1 MLNTYIINLDNR
13 KEKFDN
19 IMNKLGKNNGLN
31 LMKVNLLQFES
42 LFVDEKIKKLLE
54 LFSLNN
60 NNYSL
65 TYLKLIEN
73 LQCKLTDNDYSLIF
87 DNTKIPKFKNIKKQ
101 IEDIVK
107 KYDINK
113 KKWDIIK
120 LINSPL
126 INCFIINKSGQNKI
140 MKYQCTN
147 NKLNLNIYHSNI
159 DLFILNKEKIY
170 SNYFT
175 KNINFISNCICNN
188 LMEILF
194 VKLII
199 INVGVV
205 LYFIH
210 KN

>member
-19 IMNKLGKNNGLN
+19 IINKIGKNNGLN
-31 LMKVNLLQFES
+31 LMKVNLLQFKS
-42 LFVDEKIKKLLE
+42 LFIDEKIKKLLE

-65 TYLKLIEN
+65 TYLKLIES
-73 LQCKLTDNDYSLIF
+73 LQCKLNDNNYSLIF
-87 DNTKIPKFKNIKKQ
+87 DNTKIPKFRNIKKQ
-101 IEDIVK
+101 IEEIVI
-107 KYDINK
+107 KYESLK

-120 LINSPL
+120 LIDGPL

-140 MKYQCTN
+140 MEYQCTN
-147 NKLNLNIYHSNI
+147 NKLNLNIYNSDI
-159 DLFILNKEKIY
+159 DLFILNKDKIY

-175 KNINFISNCICNN
+175 KNISFISNCISNN

>member
-1 MLNTYIINLDNR
+1 MLNTYIINFDNR

-19 IMNKLGKNNGLN
+19 IINKLGKYNGLN
-31 LMKVNLLQFES
+31 LMKVNLLQFEN
-42 LFVDEKIKKLLE
+42 LFVNKKIKKLLE

-65 TYLKLIEN
+65 TCLKLIEN
-73 LQCKLTDNDYSLIF
+73 LQCKLTDNNYSLIF
-87 DNTKIPKFKNIKKQ
+87 DNTKIPKFRNIKKQ
-101 IEDIVK
+101 IEEIVK
-107 KYDINK
+107 KYENK
-113 KKWDIIK
+113 NWDIIK
-120 LINSPL
+120 LIDGTL

-140 MKYQCTN
+140 MEYQSNN
-147 NKLNLNIYHSNI
+147 NKLNLNIYNSDI

-175 KNINFISNCICNN
+175 KNINFISNCISNN

-194 VKLII
+194 VKMII
-199 INVGVV
+199 INVSVV

>member
-1 MLNTYIINLDNR
+1 MLNTYIINLDNK

-19 IMNKLGKNNGLN
+19 IINKIGKNNGLN
-31 LMKVNLLQFES
+31 LMKVNLLKCDC
-42 LFVDEKIKKLLE
+42 LFVDKKIKKLLE

-60 NNYSL
+60 INYSL
-65 TYLKLIEN
+65 TYLKLIES
-73 LQCKLTDNDYSLIF
+73 LQCKLTDNNYSLIF
-87 DNTKIPKFKNIKKQ
+87 DNTKIPKFKNIKKH

-107 KYDINK
+107 EYEN

-120 LINSPL
+120 LIDGPL

-140 MKYQCTN
+140 MEYQYTN
-147 NKLNLNIYHSNI
+147 NKLNLNIYNSNI

-175 KNINFISNCICNN
+175 KNINFISNSICNN
-188 LMEILF
+188 LIEILF
-194 VKLII
+194 IKMII

-205 LYFIH
+205 LYFI
-210 KN
+210 NRN

>member
-42 LFVDEKIKKLLE
+42 LFINKKIKKLLE

-73 LQCKLTDNDYSLIF
+73 LQCKLNNNDYSLIF

-101 IEDIVK
+101 IENIVK
-107 KYDINK
+107 KYESNK
-113 KKWDIIK
+113 KNWDIIK
-120 LINSPL
+120 LIDGQL

-140 MKYQCTN
+140 MEYQCTN
-147 NKLNLNIYHSNI
+147 NKLNLNIYYSDI
-159 DLFILNKEKIY
+159 DLFVLNKEKIY

-194 VKLII
+194 VKMII

>member
-19 IMNKLGKNNGLN
+19 IMNKLGKYNGLN
-31 LMKVNLLQFES
+31 LMKVNLLQFKS
-42 LFVDEKIKKLLE
+42 LFVNEKINKLLK

-65 TYLKLIEN
+65 TCLKLIES
-73 LQCKLTDNDYSLIF
+73 LQCKLNNNDYSLIF
-87 DNTKIPKFKNIKKQ
+87 DNTKIPKFRNIKKQ
-101 IEDIVK
+101 IEEIVK
-107 KYDINK
+107 KYESLK

-120 LINSPL
+120 LIDGPL

-140 MKYQCTN
+140 MEYQYTN
-147 NKLNLNIYHSNI
+147 NKLNLNIYNSGI
-159 DLFILNKEKIY
+159 DLFISNNEKIY

-194 VKLII
+194 VKMII

-205 LYFIH
+205 LYFI
-210 KN
+210 NRN

>member
-1 MLNTYIINLDNR
+1 MLNTYIINFDNR

-19 IMNKLGKNNGLN
+19 IINKLGKYNGLN
-31 LMKVNLLQFES
+31 LMKVNLLQFEN
-42 LFVDEKIKKLLE
+42 LFVNKKIKKLLE

-65 TYLKLIEN
+65 TCLKLIEN
-73 LQCKLTDNDYSLIF
+73 LQCKLTDNNYSLIF
-87 DNTKIPKFKNIKKQ
+87 DNTKIPKFRNIKKQ
-101 IEDIVK
+101 IEEIVK
-107 KYDINK
+107 KYENK
-113 KKWDIIK
+113 NWDIIK
-120 LINSPL
+120 LIDGEL

-140 MKYQCTN
+140 MEYQSNN
-147 NKLNLNIYHSNI
+147 NKLKLNIYNSDI

-194 VKLII
+194 VKMII
-199 INVGVV
+199 INVSVV

-210 KN
+210 KY

>member
-42 LFVDEKIKKLLE
+42 LFIDEKIKKLLE

-65 TYLKLIEN
+65 TYLKLIES
-73 LQCKLTDNDYSLIF
+73 LQCKLNNNDYSLIF

-101 IEDIVK
+101 IENIVK
-107 KYDINK
+107 KYESNK

-120 LINSPL
+120 LIDEPL

-140 MKYQCTN
+140 MEYQCTN
-147 NKLNLNIYHSNI
+147 NKLNLNIYNSDI

-194 VKLII
+194 VKMII

>member
-19 IMNKLGKNNGLN
+19 ILNKLGINNGLN

-42 LFVDEKIKKLLE
+42 LFVDEKIKKLLD

-60 NNYSL
+60 YNYSL
-65 TYLKLIEN
+65 TCLKLVEN

-101 IEDIVK
+101 IEDIIK
-107 KYDINK
+107 KYENK
-113 KKWDIIK
+113 NWDIIK
-120 LINSPL
+120 LVNNSL

-140 MKYQCTN
+140 MEYQCTN
-147 NKLNLNIYHSNI
+147 NKLNLNIYNSDI

-194 VKLII
+194 VKMII

-205 LYFIH
+205 LYFIT

>member
-1 MLNTYIINLDNR
+1 MLNTYIINFDNR

-19 IMNKLGKNNGLN
+19 IINKLGKYNGLN
-31 LMKVNLLQFES
+31 LMKVNLLQFEN
-42 LFVDEKIKKLLE
+42 LFVNKKIKKLLE
-54 LFSLNN
+54 LFSFNN

-65 TYLKLIEN
+65 TCLKLIEN
-73 LQCKLTDNDYSLIF
+73 LQCKLTDNNYSLIF
-87 DNTKIPKFKNIKKQ
+87 DNTKIPKFINIKKQ
-101 IEDIVK
+101 IEEIVK
-107 KYDINK
+107 KYENK
-113 KKWDIIK
+113 NWDIIK
-120 LINSPL
+120 LINGKL

-140 MKYQCTN
+140 MEYQSNN
-147 NKLNLNIYHSNI
+147 NKLNLNIYNSDI

-194 VKLII
+194 VKMII
-199 INVGVV
+199 INVSVV